1 METWTIALLG
11 LLVLGILFYIFGSN
25 TIGMLR
31 NYYLIIGI
39 IGGVVIFYQFF
50 LKDTSET
57 KVKQKLD
64 NPIKPRVTY

>member
-11 LLVLGILFYIFGSN
+11 LLLLGILFYIFGSN

-39 IGGVVIFYQFF
+39 IGGGVIFYLFF
-50 LKDTSET
+50 LKDTSEQ

-64 NPIKPRVTY
+64 KPIKPRVTY